1 MVNSKLRR
9 HKVMEKVIKKLMGN
23 NLPPRFKFKDTYDSI
38 EVPTTYQQYLPT
50 QTQLEAEFDEMIAK
64 EDEMPTLDASTDD
77 VKVISSNLY
86 LESNTGYVGI
96 GTPDPSAMLDVM
108 GDANVA
114 ALTATS
120 LNVTGATN
128 TTNLG
133 LTHSLANRTTDTV
146 FYSSDGNYIYKNTA
160 AGLRTA
166 LDVPSASA
174 AVFTGNVGVGT
185 TQPRAALDIV
195 GNVWINNGP
204 IQSYLGIKAFG
215 GNDVYDVADYKVHVF
230 TTSGTLIVRSQIS
243 VDVLLV
249 GGGGGGGWD
258 NAGGGGA
265 GGLIFKPGHTLQ
277 PGEYTV
283 VIGKG
288 GMGDYHENRYHTNG
302 GNSTFD
308 GLTALGGGHGG
319 TGNVNSYGVAG
330 GSGGGGQGES
340 NRGGGAGI
348 QTTSTGISADSR
360 TYGYGNAGGTVTS
373 NGGGGGGGA
382 GGAGGASSTD
392 VGGFGGGGLYQVTV
406 GGTTYNF
413 RNIFGDKYGEGVEG
427 RRYFAGGGAGGNQ
440 NSNGT
445 DIAGGRGGGGD
456 SFGSDWY
463 RYIMETGDKFYMSG
477 QPNTGGGGAGVSY
490 GGYVSQ
496 AGDGGTGIIIIRYQI

>member
-50 QTQLEAEFDEMIAK
+50 QTQLEAEFDEMIA
-64 EDEMPTLDASTDD
+64 EEEAMPTLDASTDD

-86 LESNTGYVGI
+86 IESNTGYVGI

-185 TQPRAALDIV
+185 ASPAAKLHVQGDLYVSSPKIQNYFYGTSSWGYTLGTGTTLGNLWSFTYNAPADGYLIVSIHAHWNYSQASTAFYSWISIDDKDPRDSSLHDSSQQ
-195 GNVWINNGP
+195 GYNLNMG
-204 IQSYLGIKAFG
+204 KFH
-215 GNDVYDVADYKVHVF
+215 DYKDTGSSWNDFNHQTCAYVSAGNH
-230 TTSGTLIVRSQIS
+230 TIS
-243 VDVLLV
+243 LRLSK
-249 GGGGGGGWD
+249 
-258 NAGGGGA
+258 N
-265 GGLIFKPGHTLQ
+265 TN
-277 PGEYTV
+277 YTA
-283 VIGKG
+283 
-288 GMGDYHENRYHTNG
+288 Y
-302 GNSTFD
+302 
-308 GLTALGGGHGG
+308 
-319 TGNVNSYGVAG
+319 VN
-330 GSGGGGQGES
+330 GSGV
-340 NRGGGAGI
+340 NLLFI
-348 QTTSTGISADSR
+348 PK
-360 TYGYGNAGGTVTS
+360 N
-373 NGGGGGGGA
+373 
-382 GGAGGASSTD
+382 
-392 VGGFGGGGLYQVTV
+392 
-406 GGTTYNF
+406 
-413 RNIFGDKYGEGVEG
+413 
-427 RRYFAGGGAGGNQ
+427 
-440 NSNGT
+440 
-445 DIAGGRGGGGD
+445 
-456 SFGSDWY
+456 
-463 RYIMETGDKFYMSG
+463 YM
-477 QPNTGGGGAGVSY
+477 
-490 GGYVSQ
+490 
-496 AGDGGTGIIIIRYQI
+496 